1 MKPDTDA
8 TREWIEAMSVC
19 GRSDTSFMEVQKGEW
34 VAGEDDFEYIK
45 EMANHIDAQAEE
57 IKRLREAL
65 EYYADRDNM
74 AVIQHDIWSSWMRF
88 MFSTGSMT
96 IFNEWTMSPDRVERW
111 KRQMNTTYIGL
122 TPDEKETDCKVI
134 DEFRI
139 TDKAQAA
146 LKPTEEGHWDCVCTN
161 PTPSSPSVEGKR
173 KCLFCAREMVYR
185 TALKPNTE
193 EGK

>member
-1 MKPDTDA
+1 MIDTDSIRDYD
-8 TREWIEAMSVC
+8 TGLISDYGGGDVDWWQDYI
-19 GRSDTSFMEVQKGEW
+19 RSEIGC
-34 VAGEDDFEYIK
+34 
-45 EMANHIDAQAEE
+45 ANDYWRGIFDAQAEE
-57 IKRLREAL
+57 NKRMREAL

-74 AVIQHDIWSSWMRF
+74 AVIQHDIWSSWVRF

-185 TALKPNTE
+185 TALKPDTE
-193 EGK
+193 EGE